1 MEYEQIMMI
10 HQKTGDKKYAKFLSD
25 EGWKYD
31 TETDALAGYAR
42 LIKAEQKIPL
52 TWEEFW
58 SELQMEGDLSA
69 AQKLYRIL
77 RRHMD
82 NGALNAYELYGYAR
96 HRWCVRCPEAV
107 IAYQTGPKCWAVNNC
122 GEAISEERAIQR
134 LNSEWG
140 FEASRIK
147 LLGTPYYDATDWN
160 FIPFRCGRYDWIM
173 QNGDLHQIY
182 Q

>member
-1 MEYEQIMMI
+1 
-10 HQKTGDKKYAKFLSD
+10 
-25 EGWKYD
+25 
-31 TETDALAGYAR
+31 
-42 LIKAEQKIPL
+42 
-52 TWEEFW
+52 
-58 SELQMEGDLSA
+58 MEGDLSA

-107 IAYQTGPKCWAVNNC
+107 IAYQTGPECWAVNNC

>member
-1 MEYEQIMMI
+1 MMI
-10 HQKTGDKKYAKFLSD
+10 HQKTSDKKYAKFLSD

-31 TETDALAGYAR
+31 TEADALAGYAR

-82 NGALNAYELYGYAR
+82 NGALNAYELHGYAR